1 MKISTNNLFKSIK
14 SALMLDEDV
23 TLETSVD
30 NTEEWDSLGHLSILS
45 ALDKNLKGKS
55 SNIRELGEVKSVKE
69 ITEILKSHNL
79 LDD

>member
-1 MKISTNNLFKSIK
+1 MKISKENLFKSIK
-14 SALMLDEDV
+14 SALMLDDEV
-23 TLETSVD
+23 TLKTNVD

-55 SNIRELGEVKSVKE
+55 SNIKELGEVKSVKE
-69 ITEILKSHNL
+69 IADILKSHNL